1 MVLLDSLDQLD
12 SVDGGRQL
20 DWLPRQLPAH
30 VHLILSTLPDEKYG
44 ILDRCK
50 VCKESKQNANREHGR
65 YILFS
70 NLLLVKFVKSQIIY

>member
-50 VCKESKQNANREHGR
+50 VCKESNKM
-65 YILFS
+65 
-70 NLLLVKFVKSQIIY
+70 QIESTEYVY